1 MKLSQEHLTSVSYS
15 RPYRPAPVAL
25 FNSFGRGLE
34 RLGVRADLSVDGLL
48 GAACRAERT
57 GAFRD
62 ISFVEPLRV
71 LLDSVE
77 REARLSPLGRLVTR
91 ARLIG
96 LLRNRLR
103 VEALLERH
111 PEIAHAPLPPVIL
124 ITGLQ
129 RTGTTLLH
137 RLLAADTDNRA
148 LLSWEAINPLPPIRP
163 GQRDRR
169 EHVARTS
176 CRVLTFLAPD
186 FFAVHPVEHDAP
198 EEDVLLLDYA
208 LLSTV
213 PESTL
218 HVPSYSRWVETQDH
232 RPAYEY
238 MASLLRIL
246 QWQRPGRR
254 WILKSPHHLEFLD
267 AFLAVFRDV
276 VIVQTHR
283 DPTTTIASFS
293 SMISHGRGIFS
304 DAVDPRG
311 IGASLLR
318 KTSRMVSRGM
328 ATRRSAPDELFVDI
342 YYEELVR
349 DPIRQVERIYERCG
363 IALDGRARS
372 AIERSLDANQQY
384 RYGRHRYQLDYFGLT
399 EEMIRE
405 RFSEYYRA
413 FGLGQCRAA

>member
-1 MKLSQEHLTSVSYS
+1 MKLRSGHVTSVSYDH
-15 RPYRPAPVAL
+15 PYRPAPVAL
-25 FNSFGRGLE
+25 FNAVGRGLE

-48 GAACRAERT
+48 AAACRVERID
-57 GAFRD
+57 AFGDR
-62 ISFVEPLRV
+62 SFVGPLRL

-91 ARLIG
+91 TRLIG

-103 VEALLERH
+103 MEALLERH
-111 PEIAHAPLPPVIL
+111 PGIARTPLPPVIL

-148 LLSWEAINPLPPIRP
+148 LLSWEAINPLPPVRP
-163 GQRDRR
+163 GQRDKR
-169 EHVARTS
+169 ERVARTS
-176 CRVLTFLAPD
+176 CRALTFLAPD
-186 FFAVHPVEHDAP
+186 FFAIHPVEHDAP

-238 MASLLRIL
+238 MASLVRIL
-246 QWQRPGRR
+246 QRQRPGRR

-276 VIVQTHR
+276 VVVQTHR
-283 DPTTTIASFS
+283 DPVTTLASFS

-304 DAVDPRG
+304 DEVDPRG
-311 IGASLLR
+311 IGTSLLR
-318 KTSRMVSRGM
+318 KTARMVSRGM
-328 ATRRSAPDELFVDI
+328 ATRRTMAEELFVDV

-349 DPIRQVERIYERCG
+349 DPIRQIERIYERCG
-363 IALDGRARS
+363 VTLHSRAR
-372 AIERSLDANQQY
+372 AAMERSLDANQQY
-384 RYGRHRYQLDYFGLT
+384 RYGRHQYRLGYFGLT
-399 EEMIRE
+399 EEMVRE
-405 RFSEYYRA
+405 RFSEYCRA